1 MADKENVPPTTPG
14 VPSITLGLRPWQVSP
29 FASPPLRAISP
40 SSKPAL
46 SRQRDH
52 SACGR
57 PETPLKVRK
66 TRENLRDTR
75 GYPEI
80 PPPCSH
86 PCAHQDDVPS
96 NYGSTTTECT
106 LPSYHTDDVNTMPPP
121 PPSPAMN
128 RHKSV
133 SRSMLSKVR
142 QGFNTRSKPS
152 LSIRPI
158 ETETGLLRRLSGR
171 RKQSSENERR
181 ARSFEVSRDSI
192 VSMAE
197 EDSEHLLAVACGQ
210 RSCTDFTVSTSE
222 LVAGVL
228 PTPGHI
234 SETLGYSTTSSA
246 ETPRTRA
253 ADHQPPPGFATH
265 PVNEYSY
272 FSRTPT
278 IQHVVVPCV
287 ELTVSTDLS
296 TVDAGTEHDI
306 WVAIEATVHGNVHPA
321 PALERYPAFTTSLT
335 PDPGIREEASTDG
348 SIVGAITSL
357 RLCYKPV
364 SGCTILEVVGQKALK
379 DLRIGQSCTLF
390 VRAHLPKVQ
399 TSIQALESNQSSLL
413 AELESIVGTLE
424 TELLHVEARYRCSLF
439 PYSNVLNVRHVVRIR
454 RPKTES
460 RWSIVGTYSD
470 MTTSEQMYTKLAI
483 YLADAYPPDK
493 ALKYIDRFLAKEAEQ
508 DPVRQIRQK
517 VADEI
522 AAQHSLSLDSGG
534 TWSVNRRPTVVV
546 TDNDIAFTV
555 ESTNYTEEHATA
567 PCTPSAEFKPL
578 GISDGKLAS
587 TAPRI
592 KSRSTSLYAIRPYE
606 PPAVA
611 ALSPSKSTMSIAV
624 PYKTTNTDATD
635 EARRLWRHI
644 RHSSLSAD
652 ELLEMAPQRL
662 EKLEAGDE
670 TLRELRRR
678 ALANK
683 RSVGAETLKG
693 WKWDCGQV
701 VRLGEAPWL

>member
-1 MADKENVPPTTPG
+1 MADKELTLSERTAHNAGRVIDYPRSPAMASISICVAAITRNLSKQQAGTEQTT
-14 VPSITLGLRPWQVSP
+14 
-29 FASPPLRAISP
+29 
-40 SSKPAL
+40 
-46 SRQRDH
+46 
-52 SACGR
+52 
-57 PETPLKVRK
+57 
-66 TRENLRDTR
+66 DTR
-75 GYPEI
+75 AYPEI

-86 PCAHQDDVPS
+86 PCPHQDDVPLH
-96 NYGSTTTECT
+96 YGSTTTECT
-106 LPSYHTDDVNTMPPP
+106 LPSYHTDDVVATLPPP
-121 PPSPAMN
+121 PLAPPAMN

-158 ETETGLLRRLSGR
+158 ESDTSLLRRLSGR
-171 RKQSSENERR
+171 RKQSSENEQR
-181 ARSFEVSRDSI
+181 ARSFEVSRDSV

-197 EDSEHLLAVACGQ
+197 EDPELLFADACGQ
-210 RSCTDFTVSTSE
+210 RSCTDSTVSTSE
-222 LVAGVL
+222 LVAEVP
-228 PTPGHI
+228 PTPGRV
-234 SETLGYSTTSSA
+234 SQMLGYSTISST
-246 ETPRTRA
+246 ETPRTRT
-253 ADHQPPPGFATH
+253 ADHQPSPGLT
-265 PVNEYSY
+265 PVPTNDRSSFY
-272 FSRTPT
+272 RTPT

-296 TVDAGTEHDI
+296 TVDAGAEQEI
-306 WVAIEATVHGNVHPA
+306 WVAIDANVRGNVHPA
-321 PALERYPAFTTSLT
+321 PAFDRHPSLAASVT
-335 PDPGIREEASTDG
+335 PDLAVYDDVSADG
-348 SIVGAITSL
+348 ALVGAITSL

-364 SGCTILEVVGQKALK
+364 SGSSVIEVVGQKAVK
-379 DLRIGQSCTLF
+379 DVCIGQSCTLF

-399 TSIQALESNQSSLL
+399 TSIHALESKQSSLL

-424 TELLHVEARYRCSLF
+424 TEVLHVEARYRCSLF
-439 PYSNVLNVRHVVRIR
+439 PYSNVVTVRYAVKIR

-483 YLADAYPPDK
+483 YLADSYPPDR
-493 ALKYIDRFLAKEAEQ
+493 ALKYIDRYLAKEAEQ

-517 VADEI
+517 VAGEI
-522 AAQHSLSLDSGG
+522 AIQHSVSPDSGD
-534 TWSVNRRPTVVV
+534 TWFSNRKPTVVV
-546 TDNDIAFTV
+546 TDNDIAFTM
-555 ESTNYTEEHATA
+555 ESPNYAEGYAIA
-567 PCTPSAEFKPL
+567 PYTPSADFEPL
-578 GISDGKLAS
+578 GKSDGKLAS
-587 TAPRI
+587 TAPGI

-606 PPAVA
+606 PPPVA

-624 PYKTTNTDATD
+624 PCKTTATDATD

-644 RHSSLSAD
+644 CHSSLSAE

-662 EKLEAGDE
+662 EHLEAGDE